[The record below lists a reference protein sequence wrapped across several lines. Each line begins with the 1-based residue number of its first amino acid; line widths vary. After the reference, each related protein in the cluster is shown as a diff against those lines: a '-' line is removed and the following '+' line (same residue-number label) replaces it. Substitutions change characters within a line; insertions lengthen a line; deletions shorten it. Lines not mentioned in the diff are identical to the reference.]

1 MDSLATLI
9 DHYARTQLHF
19 LRVGIV
25 PAGPAVHFT
34 EFSDWLDAK
43 QHGSMDWLES
53 AGRKDKRRDLRLV
66 LPTAKTVITLAYTY
80 TTQDL
85 PEDILHDPARGIFA
99 RYTWGR
105 DYHKVLKRKL
115 EQLISYIESEVGHSI
130 TAKAYVDTGPI
141 LERDLA
147 QRAGLGFIG
156 RNSQLINSQY
166 GSYLFLCEV
175 IMDEQCEPLTATAK
189 GSCRNCHACVKACPT
204 DAIVRDRTI
213 DARKC
218 ISYLTIEE
226 RGSIPEALRPLL
238 GNRIYGCDI
247 CQEVCPWNGTTA
259 ARMTRN
265 DWFDSA
271 LERQAPLLTDL
282 AALTESEFLER
293 FQGTPIMRA
302 KRRGLLRNVAVAL
315 GNWGSAE
322 AYTTL
327 KALAA
332 EPDELIAE
340 HARFSLHQIEQSA
353 HQAKTSL
360 LAE

>member
-1 MDSLATLI
+1 MESLATLI
-9 DHYARTQLHF
+9 DHYARTQLQF
-19 LRVGIV
+19 LRVGII
-25 PAGPAVHFT
+25 PAGPSVHFT
-34 EFSDWLDAK
+34 EFSDWLDEGM
-43 QHGSMDWLES
+43 HGNMDWL
-53 AGRKDKRRDLRLV
+53 ATNGRKDKRRDVRLV
-66 LPTAKTVITLAYTY
+66 LPTARTVITVAATY

-85 PEDILHDPARGIFA
+85 PAEILHDPARGIFA

-105 DYHKVLKRKL
+105 DYHKVLKKKL
-115 EQLISYIESEVGHSI
+115 LHLIEYIEQTVGHSI
-130 TAKAYVDTGPI
+130 TARAYVDTGPI

-166 GSYLFLCEV
+166 GSYLFLCEI
-175 IMDEQCEPLTATAK
+175 IMDEPCEPLTMTAK

-204 DAIVRDRTI
+204 GAIVRDRTI

-226 RGSIPEALRPLL
+226 RGSIPVELRALL
-238 GNRIYGCDI
+238 GNRVYGCDI
-247 CQEVCPWNGTTA
+247 CQEVCPWNSTSA
-259 ARMTRN
+259 ARLTRS
-265 DWFDSA
+265 DWLEPA

-282 AALTESEFLER
+282 AALSETDFLQR

-315 GNWGSAE
+315 GNCGGMA
-322 AYTTL
+322 AYQ
-327 KALAA
+327 ALEKLAD

-340 HARFSLHQIEQSA
+340 HARFSLQTIEQSL
-353 HQAKTSL
+353 H
-360 LAE
+360 